1 MKSIHFSIHASHKHL
16 LKPPL
21 LFARHLLGA
30 EPGEG
35 QGDVDVK
42 RNRIQA
48 MSLRDGGRQRV
59 MEEMYVLWHVGGEV
73 GEGVSR
79 QRE

>member
-16 LKPPL
+16 LKPL

-30 EPGEG
+30 GPGEG